1 MPSTTCSLLALLA
14 LAAGCAGTPT
24 AGERQARADLDAVRA
39 RYRPDEVRPALPA
52 LAPDAPL
59 ADWLRYAMLNDP
71 RVEAAYHA
79 WAGTVARITV
89 ARSRPD
95 PALTLEADIAGAV
108 ETLMPGLMLP
118 LPAPRKLAAAAEV
131 ATAEAQAAYH
141 AFEAEVLRTAEA
153 TRSAYVR
160 LHFVEDSLRV
170 QREALALLRDVEALA
185 RQQVGA
191 GRGTIQDVLRAEI
204 EREQLQTQLAN
215 LEDSRGVLAAR
226 FRAALGHDPSD
237 AAVPLPV
244 RFDPGAPPL
253 AAEELLAL
261 ATAHN
266 PALRRMA
273 AEVRRGEAL
282 LALARAS
289 RVPDLTLGL
298 EADLKASPVM
308 WRPMASVTLPIWR
321 DRIAAEIAAAQ
332 AATRSAEARLSAE
345 EIALA
350 AELAALLY
358 LHRESARDEE
368 LYGVTLLPKARQ
380 SLAAARSGYAAGR
393 SSFLDVI
400 DAERQLL
407 AFELARVAARTQREL
422 TLASLSLAIAGL
434 APEGAPLLD
443 LVPAAPV
450 EPRP

>member
-1 MPSTTCSLLALLA
+1 MPSTNRSLVALLA
-14 LAAGCAGTPT
+14 LASGCAGAPT
-24 AGERQARADLDAVRA
+24 AGERQARAELDAVRA
-39 RYRPDEVRPALPA
+39 YYRPDEARPALPA
-52 LAPDAPL
+52 LDPDAPL
-59 ADWLRYAMLNDP
+59 ETWLRYAMLNDP
-71 RVEAAYHA
+71 RIEAAFHA

-95 PALTLEADIAGAV
+95 PALTFEADIAGAV

-131 ATAEAQAAYH
+131 ATAEARADYH

-160 LHFVEDSLRV
+160 LHFIEDSLRV
-170 QREALALLRDVEALA
+170 QREALALLADVETLA

-204 EREQLQTQLAN
+204 EREQLRTQLAN
-215 LEDSRGVLAAR
+215 LEDSRSVLGAR

-237 AAVPLPV
+237 ETVPLPA
-244 RFDPGAPPL
+244 RFEPGAPPL

-261 ATAHN
+261 ATERN
-266 PALRRMA
+266 PELARLSA
-273 AEVRRGEAL
+273 QVRRGQAL
-282 LALARAS
+282 LGLARAS
-289 RVPDLTLGL
+289 RLPDVTLGL
-298 EADLKASPVM
+298 EADVKASPVM
-308 WRPMASVTLPIWR
+308 WRPMIGVTLPIWR
-321 DRIAAEIAAAQ
+321 DRIAAEIAAAESE
-332 AATRSAEARLSAE
+332 THSAEARLSAA
-345 EIALA
+345 EIELA

-422 TLASLSLAIAGL
+422 TLASLSLAIAGV

-443 LVPAAPV
+443 LVPAAP

>member
-1 MPSTTCSLLALLA
+1 MPSTPFFLVALLA

-24 AGERQARADLDAVRA
+24 AGERQARADLDDVRG
-39 RYRPDEVRPALPA
+39 RYRPDEARPELPA

-71 RVEAAYHA
+71 RVEAAFHA
-79 WAGTVARITV
+79 WAGTVERITI

-131 ATAEAQAAYH
+131 ATAEAEAAYH

-160 LHFVEDSLRV
+160 LHFLEDALRV
-170 QREALALLRDVEALA
+170 QREALALLGDVETLA

-191 GRGTIQDVLRAEI
+191 GRGTLQDVLRAEI
-204 EREQLQTQLAN
+204 EREQLHTQIAN
-215 LEDSRGVLAAR
+215 LEDSRGVLQAR
-226 FRAALGHDPSD
+226 FRAALGHDPEDES
-237 AAVPLPV
+237 VPLPAG
-244 RFDPGAPPL
+244 FEPGAPPL
-253 AAEELLAL
+253 PAEELLAL
-261 ATAHN
+261 ASEHN
-266 PALRRMA
+266 PGLRRMA
-273 AEVRRGEAL
+273 AEVRRGQAL
-282 LALARAS
+282 LALAHAG
-289 RVPDLTLGL
+289 RVPDVTLGL
-298 EADLKASPVM
+298 EADVKASPVM

-321 DRIAAEIAAAQ
+321 DRIAAEIRAAQ
-332 AATRSAEARLSAE
+332 AETRSAEARLTAE
-345 EIALA
+345 EIDLA
-350 AELAALLY
+350 AGLAALLY
-358 LHRESARDEE
+358 LYRESARNEE

-380 SLAAARSGYAAGR
+380 SLAVARSGYAAGR

-407 AFELARVAARTQREL
+407 AFELASVEARTQREL
-422 TLASLSLAIAGL
+422 SLISLAMTIAGV
-434 APEGAPLLD
+434 APEGAPL
-443 LVPAAPV
+443 VPTPV
-450 EPRP
+450 ENRP